1 MIIFYSVNQPNIA
14 IDVVKKIQKSNATV
28 LFKEANVKI
37 EETNKSFHDALDMQ
51 LATYMGYII
60 GKYQEKDT
68 QHYIVSDD
76 RGFAF
81 VCEYWRNRGFCME
94 KIKSIEESLIPSPE
108 VEPALPEYEKE
119 VREIIDDENIAK
131 TVAKAIRH
139 YKTKNG
145 IHMRLQKE

>member
-1 MIIFYSVNQPNIA
+1 MGNSKQQVFNIGFIIVCRY
-14 IDVVKKIQKSNATV
+14 
-28 LFKEANVKI
+28 
-37 EETNKSFHDALDMQ
+37 HD
-51 LATYMGYII
+51 
-60 GKYQEKDT
+60 
-68 QHYIVSDD
+68 
-76 RGFAF
+76 
-81 VCEYWRNRGFCME
+81 ME